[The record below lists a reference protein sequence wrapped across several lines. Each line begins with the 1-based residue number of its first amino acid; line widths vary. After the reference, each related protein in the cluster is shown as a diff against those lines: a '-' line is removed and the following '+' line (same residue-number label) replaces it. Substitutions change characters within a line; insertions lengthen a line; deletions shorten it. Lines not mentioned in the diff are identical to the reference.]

1 MGDAP
6 VDHLQVLLGDGR
18 RLLPVVGQ
26 ELVNRRHIAVHE
38 LVEHG
43 THHIVEDRGHL
54 DRHKERIVHRRV
66 TVIPS
71 EDGHLVL
78 ADGERD
84 HHADPR
90 IGLVGHANHQAVGA
104 GRVNQLPDADLEPLG
119 EVLALRA
126 AVATANR
133 LGLRGDLPLVVV
145 VGPPADVGELRLLA
159 RLEHVSLAR
168 LFDLLAEP
176 LQVVVRT
183 PEGVVVLCA
192 QIVEGRVA
200 FDPSEFPKDLNP
212 IGIEQIGLVRPHSVQ
227 HRLVGN
233 AEGID
238 PRKRRLGVVLPH
250 HPRHG
255 TLGALTVGGLGHKG
269 LRGVLALEP
278 LFPLLERVGDGHE
291 RNNGVTAVAS
301 VHAEHVGV
309 SQHVAVE
316 RHEPEQHRSR
326 GLEVELDQGTRAP
339 VANDLIV
346 EDRHPQREPRILELP
361 LASEDVLPPRQHL
374 LVVVEIHAACLLDE
388 GLQRVLDFPQGV
400 VDRVVELNQMA
411 NHLIASVGQ
420 KTLTVLTT
428 HIVEERTDVEVV
440 LPRCRHRADPVVSHP
455 NGRITGQVLSDL
467 GHQSRLLQNL
477 HHLGIQRP
485 ADVCTELLLL
495 RVLRSQGVT
504 TLGPAVAV
512 AQVPRLEADA
522 VVLRHA
528 RRSVT
533 HPLLITDLDHLQVA
547 VVDGGKN
554 DVLPNHLERH
564 LKGWLVVELARLA
577 KQVIDEV
584 HNLGAGRKTSER
596 NGHLTLLSV
605 RVLLGPS

>member
-1 MGDAP
+1 MDQSLVA
-6 VDHLQVLLGDGR
+6 LADGR
-18 RLLPVVGQ
+18 RLLTVVLQ
-26 ELVNRRHIAVHE
+26 ELVNRRHIAVHK
-38 LVEHG
+38 LMQNG
-43 THHIVEDRGHL
+43 TDHVVEDRGHL
-54 DRHKERIVHRRV
+54 DRHEERIVHRRV
-66 TVIPS
+66 TVVPS

-90 IGLVGHANHQAVGA
+90 IGLMGHANHQAVGA

-126 AVATANR
+126 AVAAANR

-145 VGPPADVGELRLLA
+145 VGPAADVGELRLLA

-200 FDPSEFPKDLNP
+200 LHPAQLPKDLNP
-212 IGIEQIGLVRPHSVQ
+212 IGVEQVGLVLPHDVQ

-233 AEGID
+233 AKGID
-238 PRKRRLGVVLPH
+238 PRERSLGVVLPH
-250 HPRHG
+250 HPRHR
-255 TLGALTVGGLGHKG
+255 TLGALTVGGLGHEG
-269 LRGVLALEP
+269 LRSVLALEP
-278 LFPLLERVGDGHE
+278 LLPPLESVGDGYKRH
-291 RNNGVTAVAS
+291 NGVAAVAP

-316 RHEPEQHRSR
+316 GHEPEQHRSR

-339 VANDLIV
+339 VANNLIV

-361 LASEDVLPPRQHL
+361 LARQDVLPPRQHL
-374 LVVVEIHAACLLDE
+374 LVVVEIHATCLLDE
-388 GLQRVLDFPQGV
+388 GLQRVLDFPLGV
-400 VDRVVELNQMA
+400 VDRVVELNQVA

-428 HIVEERTDVEVV
+428 HIVEEGTDEEVV
-440 LPRCRHRADPVVSHP
+440 LPRLLDRADPVVSHP
-455 NGRITGQVLSDL
+455 NGRITSQVLSDF

-485 ADVCTELLLL
+485 ADVCAELLLL

-504 TLGPAVAV
+504 TLGAAVAV

-547 VVDGGKN
+547 VVDGGEN
-554 DVLPNHLERH
+554 DILPDHLERH
-564 LKGWLVVELARLA
+564 LKGWLVVEFARLA